1 MPIIDVISEET
12 FEYQKATLALGGFQW
27 TGDFVW
33 IDMSEDR
40 VRSRDSPVSPI
51 ATPTMAGG
59 LFAVDRAYFWE
70 IGSYDDKMEGW
81 GGENLE
87 MSFRVRLF
95 FYF

>member
-12 FEYQKATLALGGFQW
+12 FEYKPSSSSSLGGFQW

-33 IDMSEDR
+33 TETTEDR
-40 VRSRDSPVSPI
+40 ERSRSSPISPI

-59 LFAVDRAYFWE
+59 LFAMDREYFWE

-87 MSFRVRLF
+87 MSFRVRPV
-95 FYF
+95 